1 MCGSSADLKTGD
13 NPYCNKIYKS
23 LAGIPFVLQQVSNF
37 NLVALNVTPENGK
50 ILLFFAAPLPVH
62 GEGTISAV

>member
-23 LAGIPFVLQQVSNF
+23 LAGIPFVFQQASHKLELQPGRIECYTRKWKNSTVFRGSI
-37 NLVALNVTPENGK
+37 AR
-50 ILLFFAAPLPVH
+50 
-62 GEGTISAV
+62 SW